1 MSPTR
6 ARTSLS
12 GVVGILAL
20 GPALAM
26 LGGCHHRSSS
36 LDQSRP
42 ADRVEARARHQSSDE
57 LLARRFPGATVL
69 RTRTGGFLI
78 QIQSGLVGGS
88 QPLYLIDG
96 APMLVEPSRGIDWL
110 KLEDVAQIRVLKD
123 PAQTAVYGPRA
134 ANGVVV
140 ITTKQAASTR
150 P

>member
-1 MSPTR
+1 M
-6 ARTSLS
+6 
-12 GVVGILAL
+12 
-20 GPALAM
+20 
-26 LGGCHHRSSS
+26 
-36 LDQSRP
+36 
-42 ADRVEARARHQSSDE
+42 
-57 LLARRFPGATVL
+57 
-69 RTRTGGFLI
+69 GGFLI
-78 QIQSGLVGGS
+78 QIQGGLVGGS